1 MIVLI
6 KVKLLKLNKDMEQL
20 IKDLSDA
27 YVNVKYH
34 DDRANRAQATSALN
48 DMICTCTMIIEK
60 CNNLKN
66 MMNY

>member
-1 MIVLI
+1 
-6 KVKLLKLNKDMEQL
+6 MEQL

>member
-1 MIVLI
+1 
-6 KVKLLKLNKDMEQL
+6 MEQL

-27 YVNVKYH
+27 YINVRYH
-34 DDRANRAQATSALN
+34 DDRANRAQAISALN
-48 DMICTCTMIIEK
+48 DMIGTCTMIIEK

>member
-1 MIVLI
+1 
-6 KVKLLKLNKDMEQL
+6 MEQL

-27 YVNVKYH
+27 YANVKYH

-48 DMICTCTMIIEK
+48 DMIGTCTMIIEK

-66 MMNY
+66 MMNEMMMKMKMMNEK